1 MKKNKDLKLHSAN
14 ITATVYFN
22 ADNGFFIGKTDEG
35 FSVKASNVV
44 MPILGEAII
53 YGGFEVDPKYGRQ
66 LVAHKI
72 FFKDPNQAVKM
83 LVSSGF
89 LTGIKSHKAAEL
101 FVTLGKRI
109 FEVLDKAIEDPE
121 ALMVWNGK
129 NMLPKEVLCT
139 VKGIG
144 PVVADQIIASY
155 AKKKSRLG
163 VSILSVQA
171 GLTMRQYLNAL
182 AIIGPDKLTELILR
196 EPYSL
201 STISHF
207 DWETVDLIA
216 QLDWEGKEPIPHDSA
231 TRLSAALREA
241 INIEYKNGHMACP
254 FDKAIAVAE
263 DLANTVGLWEVVK
276 PRVTNEGMICYKN
289 KDGQKMITLT
299 PLFEMERESAKRI
312 VELRNAKPK
321 FAPPPSNLEIGNFS
335 DLTLAPEQDEAIQA
349 ALTNNVTIITGG
361 PGTGKCLA
369 PGTPVLLYN
378 GEVVPVERV
387 RVGDLLMGPDS
398 KPRQVLALGHGYDD
412 MYQVTPTKGDPYV
425 VNSAHILSVK
435 MSNSGGRRSYDGK
448 TLNVNVID
456 FMNQSN
462 RWKHHAKG
470 WRTGVEF
477 EYQSVPVDPYLVGLW
492 LGDGTS
498 DLSSFA
504 VTTEDVEIDAFLTGF
519 AYSYDLHVTR
529 VQTGNADTLKLSG
542 TKGKSNPISLAFRDL
557 GLHKNKHIPMV
568 YKANDRNTRLQVLAG
583 IIDTDGH
590 LTHTGTYDV
599 VQKNETLANDIA
611 YVARSLGFSAYI
623 RPAVKSSQNGTEG
636 LYYRISISGEISE
649 IPVHVNRK
657 IAACCREQKKDV
669 LVTGIKVEP
678 VGYGEYFGFQI
689 DGDGLFLL
697 GDFTVTHNTTIL
709 KTLIRIFR
717 KHDVTFTLCAPTGKA
732 AVRMEEATDERAATL
747 HREFQFFKPDRSD
760 WIFCETNYLIVDEAS
775 MLSADLFH
783 SITEIIHPGQR
794 LILLGDAD
802 QLPPVGPGEVLIQM
816 MQTEK
821 TVRLKQIYRQSKNSG
836 IIVAAHDINEGKYPE
851 NDSDNGFILEH
862 ARSQNAVA
870 KVLDWIEKLG
880 QDTMILTPVNK
891 GPVGREFLNRVL
903 QDRFNPVGERVPGT
917 FFRVGDKVIQTKNDY
932 NIDVM
937 NGEIG
942 VITEI
947 VNGSGDFS
955 IDNDNVVMRVLFER
969 REQETRITKSQTD
982 NIQLAYALTIHKTQ
996 GSQYDNVIVLMPPVY
1011 HEFFLRQLP
1020 YTGITRGASTVVA
1033 IDIDRNMDR
1042 YIKNEKKLRRVS
1054 ILSDLISA
1062 AEEYET
1068 TDHPE

>member
-182 AIIGPDKLTELILR
+182 SIIGPDKLTEWILR

-263 DLANTVGLWEVVK
+263 DLANTVGLWEIVK

-289 KDGQKMITLT
+289 KDNQKMITLT
-299 PLFEMERESAKRI
+299 HLFEMERESAKRI

-321 FAPPPSNLEIGNFS
+321 FAPPPSNLEISNFS

-361 PGTGKCLA
+361 PGTGK
-369 PGTPVLLYN
+369 
-378 GEVVPVERV
+378 
-387 RVGDLLMGPDS
+387 
-398 KPRQVLALGHGYDD
+398 
-412 MYQVTPTKGDPYV
+412 
-425 VNSAHILSVK
+425 
-435 MSNSGGRRSYDGK
+435 
-448 TLNVNVID
+448 
-456 FMNQSN
+456 
-462 RWKHHAKG
+462 
-470 WRTGVEF
+470 
-477 EYQSVPVDPYLVGLW
+477 
-492 LGDGTS
+492 
-498 DLSSFA
+498 
-504 VTTEDVEIDAFLTGF
+504 
-519 AYSYDLHVTR
+519 
-529 VQTGNADTLKLSG
+529 
-542 TKGKSNPISLAFRDL
+542 
-557 GLHKNKHIPMV
+557 
-568 YKANDRNTRLQVLAG
+568 
-583 IIDTDGH
+583 
-590 LTHTGTYDV
+590 
-599 VQKNETLANDIA
+599 
-611 YVARSLGFSAYI
+611 
-623 RPAVKSSQNGTEG
+623 
-636 LYYRISISGEISE
+636 
-649 IPVHVNRK
+649 
-657 IAACCREQKKDV
+657 
-669 LVTGIKVEP
+669 
-678 VGYGEYFGFQI
+678 
-689 DGDGLFLL
+689 
-697 GDFTVTHNTTIL
+697 TTIL

-717 KHDVTFTLCAPTGKA
+717 KHDITFTLCAPTGKA

-783 SITEIIHPGQR
+783 NITEIIHPGQR

-821 TVRLKQIYRQSKNSG
+821 TVRLKHIYRQSKNSG
-836 IIVAAHDINEGKYPE
+836 IIVAAHDINNGKYPE

-955 IDNDNVVMRVLFER
+955 IDNDNVVMRIFFER
-969 REQETRITKSQTD
+969 REKETRITKSQTD
-982 NIQLAYALTIHKTQ
+982 NVQLAYALTIHKTQ